1 MNKDI
6 KTYSVSVL
14 HNNGRMLT
22 DEFNGIQ
29 ASSKEEAL
37 EIVRDK
43 LKEKSG
49 GRILDNLYVVNE
61 T

>member
-1 MNKDI
+1 
-6 KTYSVSVL
+6 
-14 HNNGRMLT
+14 MLT